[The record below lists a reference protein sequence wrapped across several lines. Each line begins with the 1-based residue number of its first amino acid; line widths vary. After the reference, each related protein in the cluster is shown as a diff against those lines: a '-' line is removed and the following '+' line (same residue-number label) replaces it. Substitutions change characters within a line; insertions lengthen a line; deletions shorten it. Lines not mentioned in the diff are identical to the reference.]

1 MARQIAICAFGGSR
15 TGSRPSTLKKV
26 GYSVLP
32 GEISITEVSLTMTER
47 FVSTCG
53 QIGVMTKTPDSGDR
67 IGPPAESEYAVEP
80 VGVAMISPSAL
91 NSVSV
96 SPFTFAFSLIK
107 RERSPRLTTASFKAW
122 TVESNCLFVRSW
134 TDNYARL
141 LWD

>member
-1 MARQIAICAFGGSR
+1 MATCARGGNR

-32 GEISITEVSLTMTER
+32 GEISITEVSLTMTDR

-80 VGVAMISPSAL
+80 VGVAVINPSAL
-91 NSVSV
+91 NSVST
-96 SPFTFAFSLIK
+96 SPVTFAFTLIK
-107 RERSPRLTTASFKAW
+107 RARATRLTTASFQ
-122 TVESNCLFVRSW
+122 SW
-134 TDNYARL
+134 SDETC
-141 LWD
+141 